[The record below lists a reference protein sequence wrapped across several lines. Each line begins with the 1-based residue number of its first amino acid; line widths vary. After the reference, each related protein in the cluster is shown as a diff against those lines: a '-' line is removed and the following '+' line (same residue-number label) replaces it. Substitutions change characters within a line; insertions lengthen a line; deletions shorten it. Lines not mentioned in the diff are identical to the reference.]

1 METARS
7 PPNHPKP
14 LAEEICSPYRV
25 SWHVDR
31 ACNMV
36 SATTL
41 DGMCKVMKEVM
52 GMKKD
57 LYPHGSR
64 ELVDPKWVTDKPMT
78 RKLRGSA

>member
-1 METARS
+1 MTAGPS
-7 PPNHPKP
+7 
-14 LAEEICSPYRV
+14 L
-25 SWHVDR
+25 DFR
-31 ACNMV
+31 AQ
-36 SATTL
+36 
-41 DGMCKVMKEVM
+41 

>member
-1 METARS
+1 MTASSSRD
-7 PPNHPKP
+7 
-14 LAEEICSPYRV
+14 I
-25 SWHVDR
+25 R
-31 ACNMV
+31 AQ
-36 SATTL
+36 
-41 DGMCKVMKEVM
+41 

>member
-1 METARS
+1 MPSLKAAVLALALAPAQAAKT
-7 PPNHPKP
+7 
-14 LAEEICSPYRV
+14 AEEMDAMTASPSR
-25 SWHVDR
+25 DLR
-31 ACNMV
+31 AQ
-36 SATTL
+36 
-41 DGMCKVMKEVM
+41 

>member
-1 METARS
+1 MEAWVRGARS
-7 PPNHPKP
+7 
-14 LAEEICSPYRV
+14 LRRV
-25 SWHVDR
+25 S
-31 ACNMV
+31 AMV
-36 SATTL
+36 SAKTL

-78 RKLRGSA
+78 RKLRGSSA